1 MPTDTERR
9 TALTASLLE
18 RYGVLTREA
27 VHAEEIAGGFS
38 AVYPIAKAMEE
49 AGRARRGYFVAG
61 LGAAQFALPGAD
73 DRLRS
78 LREPPARE
86 ESRTIVLAAT
96 DPANPYGAAV
106 SWPEREGARP
116 QRAAGAQVILRDGH
130 LAAWLG
136 RADRNLMTFLP
147 DSEPEASETSAA
159 IAGALAGLVETG
171 RRRVLMVAKVDGED
185 PSRSPLAP
193 FLLETGFLAG
203 SRGFLKRTPL
213 AEARQPGLSA
223 RKSVGDEDVALGGT
237 LLVTEPR

>member
-1 MPTDTERR
+1 
-9 TALTASLLE
+9 
-18 RYGVLTREA
+18 VLTREA
-27 VHAEEIAGGFS
+27 VHAEEITGGFS

-106 SWPEREGARP
+106 AWPEREGARP
-116 QRAAGAQVILRDGH
+116 QRAAGAQVILRDGR

-147 DSEPEASETSAA
+147 DSEPEAGETSAA

-171 RRRVLMVAKVDGED
+171 RRRVLLVAKVDGED
-185 PSRSPLAP
+185 PSCSPLAP
-193 FLLETGFLAG
+193 FLREAGFLTG
-203 SRGFLKRTPL
+203 SRGFLKRMPL
-213 AEARQPGLSA
+213 AEWQHDHPG
-223 RKSVGDEDVALGGT
+223 RKSVVDEDVAVGGT
-237 LLVTEPR
+237 LFVPERR